1 MITVWRIA
9 LDAAR
14 PPDEASRAILSEA
27 ERARAAR
34 FLRES
39 DRNRWLHGHVALR
52 RILGEAL
59 GVSPGTIAYET
70 GPHGKPQLASP
81 TASGVEF
88 NFSDSG
94 EFALAAVT
102 SDGAIGVDIEACRPQ
117 PDLALIA
124 RSHFSA
130 EEATA
135 LLSLPEGEQHAAFY
149 RIWTR
154 KEAYLKA
161 LGAGLSYGLGR
172 FAMTHDATD
181 VRLLHVDGD
190 AAEAA
195 DWSVLRIAVPSGY
208 DGALAARWPGAS
220 VQSKEWRGD

>member
-1 MITVWRIA
+1 MITVWRIG

-14 PPDEASRAILSEA
+14 PPDEASRAVLSEA

-34 FLRES
+34 FLRDT

-52 RILGEAL
+52 HILGAAL
-59 GVSPGTIAYET
+59 SVPPASIAYEA
-70 GPHGKPQLASP
+70 GPHGKPRLASP
-81 TASGVEF
+81 ADSGIEF

-94 EFALAAVT
+94 DFALAAVST
-102 SDGAIGVDIEACRPQ
+102 GGAVGVDIEACRPQ
-117 PDLALIA
+117 PDIEAIA

-130 EEATA
+130 EEAAA
-135 LLSLPEGEQHAAFY
+135 LLALPREEQRAAFY

-195 DWSVLRIAVPSGY
+195 DWSVRAVVLPPGY
-208 DGALAARWPGAS
+208 DGALAARWRVDN
-220 VQSKEWRGD
+220 VQVAVWHGV

>member
-9 LDAAR
+9 LHAAR
-14 PPDEASRAILSEA
+14 PPDEASCTILSAA

-34 FLRES
+34 FLRDT

-52 RILGEAL
+52 HILGDAL
-59 GVSPGTIAYET
+59 SAPPDSITYAT
-70 GPHGKPQLASP
+70 GPHGKPRLASP
-81 TASGVEF
+81 ADSGLEF

-94 EFALAAVT
+94 DFALAAVST
-102 SDGAIGVDIEACRPQ
+102 GGAVGVDIEACRPQ
-117 PDLALIA
+117 PDLEAIA
-124 RSHFSA
+124 RSHFSG
-130 EEATA
+130 EEAAA
-135 LLSLPEGEQHAAFY
+135 LLALPQSEREAAFY

-190 AAEAA
+190 VTEAS
-195 DWSVLRIAVPSGY
+195 DWSVRAIDVPSGY
-208 DGALAARWPGAS
+208 TGALAARWAVER
-220 VQSKEWRGD
+220 VQVVEWKGV